1 MLKRNYFLNKMKYFH
16 KLMLILALGSILSC
30 EEDGFPTDL
39 YDYQVERLLHGG
51 TEKMWHTDE
60 EGVMGYLLFE
70 SLDDSVNVMGIT
82 MDFSDS
88 LSLGMMRA
96 SVKSLLFSDSLLF
109 ADGNFWLIEEVSAHS
124 LLFKGAVLDLGR
136 KYTWYET
143 E

>member
-1 MLKRNYFLNKMKYFH
+1 MLKRNYFLIKIKYFH
-16 KLMLILALGSILSC
+16 KLMLILALGSVLSC
-30 EEDGFPTDL
+30 EEDGFPVDL

-70 SLDDSVNVMGIT
+70 SLDDSVNVMSIT
-82 MDFSDS
+82 MDFSDT

-96 SVKSLLFSDSLLF
+96 SVKVLLFSDSLLF

-136 KYTWYET
+136 QYTWYET

>member
-1 MLKRNYFLNKMKYFH
+1 
-16 KLMLILALGSILSC
+16 LILALGSILSC

-136 KYTWYET
+136 QYTWYET

>member
-1 MLKRNYFLNKMKYFH
+1 MLKRNYFLIKIKYFH
-16 KLMLILALGSILSC
+16 KLMWILALGSILSC
-30 EEDGFPTDL
+30 EEDGFPVDL

-70 SLDDSVNVMGIT
+70 SLDDSVNVISIT
-82 MDFSDS
+82 MDFSDT

-96 SVKSLLFSDSLLF
+96 SVKALLFSDSLLF

-136 KYTWYET
+136 QYTWYET

>member
-60 EGVMGYLLFE
+60 EGVMCYLLFE

-136 KYTWYET
+136 QYTWYET

>member
-82 MDFSDS
+82 IDFSDT

>member
-1 MLKRNYFLNKMKYFH
+1 MLKRNYFLIKIKYFH
-16 KLMLILALGSILSC
+16 KLMLILALGSVLSC
-30 EEDGFPTDL
+30 EEDGFPVDL

-70 SLDDSVNVMGIT
+70 SLDDSVNVMSIT
-82 MDFSDS
+82 MDFSDT

-96 SVKSLLFSDSLLF
+96 SVKALLFSDSLLF

-136 KYTWYET
+136 QYTWYET

>member
-1 MLKRNYFLNKMKYFH
+1 MLKMNYFLIETKYFH
-16 KLMLILALGSILSC
+16 KLMWILALGSILSC
-30 EEDGFPTDL
+30 EEDGFPVDL
-39 YDYQVERLLHGG
+39 YDYQVEHLLHGG

-82 MDFSDS
+82 IDFSDT

>member
-1 MLKRNYFLNKMKYFH
+1 MLKRNFFLTKIKYFH
-16 KLMLILALGSILSC
+16 KLMWILALGSILSC
-30 EEDGFPTDL
+30 EEDGFPVDL

-70 SLDDSVNVMGIT
+70 SLDDSVNVISIT
-82 MDFSDS
+82 MDFSDT

-96 SVKSLLFSDSLLF
+96 SVKALLFSDSLLF

-136 KYTWYET
+136 QYTWYEI

>member
-82 MDFSDS
+82 MDFSDT

-96 SVKSLLFSDSLLF
+96 SVKVLLFSDSLLF
-109 ADGNFWLIEEVSAHS
+109 ADGNFWLIEEFSAHS

-136 KYTWYET
+136 QYTWYET

>member
-82 MDFSDS
+82 IDFSDT

-136 KYTWYET
+136 QYTWYET

>member
-109 ADGNFWLIEEVSAHS
+109 AEGNFWLIEEVSAHS

>member
-1 MLKRNYFLNKMKYFH
+1 MLKRNYFLIETKYFH
-16 KLMLILALGSILSC
+16 KLMWILALGSVLSC
-30 EEDGFPTDL
+30 EEDGFPVDL

-70 SLDDSVNVMGIT
+70 SLDDSVNVMSIT
-82 MDFSDS
+82 MDFSDT
-88 LSLGMMRA
+88 LSLGLMRA
-96 SVKSLLFSDSLLF
+96 SVKALLFSDSLLF

-124 LLFKGAVLDLGR
+124 LLFKEAVLDLGR
-136 KYTWYET
+136 QYTWYET

>member
-124 LLFKGAVLDLGR
+124 LLFKEAVLDLGR
-136 KYTWYET
+136 QYTWYET

>member
-1 MLKRNYFLNKMKYFH
+1 MLKRNYFLIKIKYFH
-16 KLMLILALGSILSC
+16 KLMLILALGSVLSC
-30 EEDGFPTDL
+30 EEDGFPVDL

-70 SLDDSVNVMGIT
+70 SLDDSVNVMSIT
-82 MDFSDS
+82 MDFSDT
-88 LSLGMMRA
+88 LSLGLMRT
-96 SVKSLLFSDSLLF
+96 SVKALLFSDSLLF

-136 KYTWYET
+136 QYTWYET

>member
-136 KYTWYET
+136 QYTWYET

>member
-1 MLKRNYFLNKMKYFH
+1 MLKRNYFLIKIKYFH
-16 KLMLILALGSILSC
+16 KLMLILALGSVLSC
-30 EEDGFPTDL
+30 EEDGFPVDL

-70 SLDDSVNVMGIT
+70 SLDDSVNVMSIT
-82 MDFSDS
+82 MDFSDT
-88 LSLGMMRA
+88 LSLGLMRA
-96 SVKSLLFSDSLLF
+96 SVKALLFSDSLLF

-124 LLFKGAVLDLGR
+124 LLFKEAVLDLGR
-136 KYTWYET
+136 QYTWYET

>member
-1 MLKRNYFLNKMKYFH
+1 MLKRNYFLKKMKYFH
-16 KLMLILALGSILSC
+16 KLMWMFGLGIVLSC
-30 EEDGFPTDL
+30 EEDGFPMAL

-51 TEKMWHTDE
+51 TEKMWQTDE

-82 MDFSDS
+82 IDFSDT

-109 ADGNFWLIEEVSAHS
+109 AEGNFWLIEEVSANS

>member
-1 MLKRNYFLNKMKYFH
+1 
-16 KLMLILALGSILSC
+16 
-30 EEDGFPTDL
+30 
-39 YDYQVERLLHGG
+39 
-51 TEKMWHTDE
+51 
-60 EGVMGYLLFE
+60 LFE

-82 MDFSDS
+82 IDFSDT

>member
-1 MLKRNYFLNKMKYFH
+1 MW
-16 KLMLILALGSILSC
+16 ILALGSILSC

-70 SLDDSVNVMGIT
+70 SLDDSVNIMGIT
-82 MDFSDS
+82 MDFSDT

-109 ADGNFWLIEEVSAHS
+109 AEGNFWLIEEVSAHS

-136 KYTWYET
+136 QYTWYKT

>member
-1 MLKRNYFLNKMKYFH
+1 M
-16 KLMLILALGSILSC
+16 SC
-30 EEDGFPTDL
+30 EEDGFPVDL

-70 SLDDSVNVMGIT
+70 SLDDSVNVMSIT
-82 MDFSDS
+82 MDFSDT

-96 SVKSLLFSDSLLF
+96 SVKALLFSDSLLF

-136 KYTWYET
+136 QYTWYET

>member
-96 SVKSLLFSDSLLF
+96 SVKSLRFSDSLLF

-136 KYTWYET
+136 QYTWYET

>member
-1 MLKRNYFLNKMKYFH
+1 MW
-16 KLMLILALGSILSC
+16 ILALGSILSC

-82 MDFSDS
+82 IDFSDT

-109 ADGNFWLIEEVSAHS
+109 AEGNFWLIEEVSAHS

>member
-109 ADGNFWLIEEVSAHS
+109 AEGNFWLIEEVSAHS

-136 KYTWYET
+136 QYTWYET

>member
-1 MLKRNYFLNKMKYFH
+1 MLKRNFFLTKIKYFH
-16 KLMLILALGSILSC
+16 KLMCILALGSILSC
-30 EEDGFPTDL
+30 EEDGFPVDL

-82 MDFSDS
+82 IDFSDT

-96 SVKSLLFSDSLLF
+96 SVKALLFSDSLLF

-136 KYTWYET
+136 QYTWYEI

>member
-1 MLKRNYFLNKMKYFH
+1 MNYFLIETRYFH
-16 KLMLILALGSILSC
+16 KLMWILALGSILSC
-30 EEDGFPTDL
+30 EEDGFPVDL
-39 YDYQVERLLHGG
+39 YDYQVEHLLHGG

-70 SLDDSVNVMGIT
+70 SLDDSVNVMSIT
-82 MDFSDS
+82 LD
-88 LSLGMMRA
+88 
-96 SVKSLLFSDSLLF
+96 FSDSLLF

-136 KYTWYET
+136 QYTWYET

>member
-1 MLKRNYFLNKMKYFH
+1 MLKRNYFLIKIKYFH
-16 KLMLILALGSILSC
+16 KLMLILALGSVLSC
-30 EEDGFPTDL
+30 EEDGFPVDL

-82 MDFSDS
+82 MDFSDT

-124 LLFKGAVLDLGR
+124 LLFKEAVLDLGR
-136 KYTWYET
+136 QYTWYET